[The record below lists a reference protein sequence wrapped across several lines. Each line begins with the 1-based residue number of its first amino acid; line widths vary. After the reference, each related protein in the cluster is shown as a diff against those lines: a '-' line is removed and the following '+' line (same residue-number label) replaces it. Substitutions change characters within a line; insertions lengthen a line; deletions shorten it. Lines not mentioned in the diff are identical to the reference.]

1 MENRF
6 ERFLRAVFVVVFCTT
21 VYYNKEKEAEKMAT
35 ELFKNIPSKVGDLVR
50 DVRIGKIGLPDLQRP
65 FVWKDN
71 KIRELYDSM
80 LKGYPIGYIMLWE
93 SPADYDEKKSGIG
106 INGKIYTEPK
116 ELVIDGQQRLTAL
129 VASMY
134 GVKVKDKNFV
144 EREIKISF
152 NPLTREFAVWT
163 SAFERTPEWIPKVS
177 DVFLAKENNT
187 ISAFRRKYIRAVNEA
202 RNKREEKALTDA
214 EEDLIE
220 NNINDLL
227 NLSEYSLPTLEI
239 SYNAREEDVADIFV
253 RVNSGGQSLT
263 ENNFIQTLISVY
275 ENETSD
281 QMNLFCEQS
290 RIPASGTS
298 YNNIIAIEPS
308 HLIRMAVGVG
318 FRRARLRYAY
328 MLLRGKNLETGK
340 YSAEERQENLAKFK
354 EALLKVMDL
363 NNWHAFLNC
372 IGEAGYI
379 SKTQIASSNAVV
391 FSYVLYLIAKY
402 DYKLDA
408 VRLKKTIA
416 KWFFMGAIT
425 YFYTGST
432 ESEVEK
438 QFADLRNVHDA
449 EQFIAYIERTITTRF
464 TEDYFRLTLPNELN
478 SAAAISPAWNGYI
491 AAQVVLNTPMLF
503 SATPV
508 SKYFILGASGTK
520 NAVDKHHIFPKNY
533 LTQIGYMTDR
543 ERNQIANFTYL
554 DYVTNIDISDDP
566 PVEYVERYRNRMG
579 EAEYHKTCE
588 DHALPPD
595 FEKMEYIEFLK
606 ERRLR
611 MAQIVQKAYKKLC
624 E

>member
-1 MENRF
+1 
-6 ERFLRAVFVVVFCTT
+6 
-21 VYYNKEKEAEKMAT
+21 MAT

-202 RNKREEKALTDA
+202 RNKRAEKALTDA

-354 EALLKVMDL
+354 DALLKVMDL

-566 PVEYVERYRNRMG
+566 PVEYVERYRNRMV
-579 EAEYHKTCE
+579 ETEYHKTCE

>member
-281 QMNLFCEQS
+281 QMNMFCEQS